1 MPSPGCESGGRAL
14 SGWLL
19 RLGGLSLLRLAR
31 TPSSLPAVPC
41 AHQVARGGKTV
52 LVKNN
57 EVVVGDILLLDTG
70 EAVRGLR

>member
-1 MPSPGCESGGRAL
+1 
-14 SGWLL
+14 
-19 RLGGLSLLRLAR
+19 
-31 TPSSLPAVPC
+31 
-41 AHQVARGGKTV
+41 VARGGKTV